1 MALEVKHLAKVFS
14 HAGGDVQLFS
24 NLCFSV
30 PDGGS
35 VALVGPSGS
44 GKTTLLRLIAALE
57 TPSAGSIVVNGQDV
71 TALRGEAARRFRRQN
86 IGFVYQEH
94 RLLPQLT
101 ALENVLLPTLAE
113 KTARKASDFCD
124 EARRLLAAVGM
135 SPRETFFPSEMSG
148 GECQRVALARALILR
163 PTLLL
168 ADEPTGQLDA
178 ARVEQLLALFQ
189 QINRDEGVTI
199 VMATHSR
206 QAMNFMKEQVVLRQ
220 DDGRK

>member
-1 MALEVKHLAKVFS
+1 MSVQVRHLAKVFK
-14 HAGGDVQLFS
+14 HAGGDVQLFRDLS
-24 NLCFSV
+24 FDV
-30 PDGGS
+30 PAGGS

-57 TPSAGSIVVNGQDV
+57 RPDAGSIVVNGQDV
-71 TALRGEAARRFRRQN
+71 VALSGEDARRFRRQN

-113 KTARKASDFCD
+113 KTTRNAGEYRDD
-124 EARRLLAAVGM
+124 ARRLLAAVGM
-135 SPRETFFPSEMSG
+135 SQRETFFPDEMSG

-189 QINRDEGVTI
+189 QINRTEGVTI
-199 VMATHSR
+199 LMATHSR
-206 QAMNFMKEQVVLRQ
+206 QAMTFMKEHVVLRQ
-220 DDGRK
+220 DDGGK

>member
-1 MALEVKHLAKVFS
+1 MPLEVKHIAKKFS
-14 HAGGDVQLFS
+14 HAGGDVHLFHDL
-24 NLCFSV
+24 NFSI

-57 TPSAGSIVVNGQDV
+57 QPSAGRIVVNGQDV
-71 TALRGEAARRFRRQN
+71 VALRSEDARCYRRRT

-113 KTARKASDFCD
+113 KTLHRASDYRD
-124 EARRLLAAVGM
+124 EARRLLAEVGM
-135 SPRETFFPSEMSG
+135 SPRETFFPDEMSG
-148 GECQRVALARALILR
+148 GERQRVALARALILR
-163 PTLLL
+163 PSLLL

-178 ARVEQLLALFQ
+178 ARAEQLLALFQ
-189 QINRDEGVTI
+189 QINRVEGVII

-206 QAMNFMKEQVVLRQ
+206 QAMAYMQEQVVLREEE
-220 DDGRK
+220 GRK

>member
-1 MALEVKHLAKVFS
+1 MSVEIRHLAKVFK
-14 HAGGDVQLFS
+14 HAGGDVQLFRDLS
-24 NLCFSV
+24 FDV
-30 PDGGS
+30 PAGGS

-57 TPSAGSIVVNGQDV
+57 RPDAGSIVVNGQDV
-71 TALRGEAARRFRRQN
+71 VALRGEAARRFRRQN

-113 KTARKASDFCD
+113 KTMRRAGEYRDD
-124 EARRLLAAVGM
+124 ARRLLAAVGM
-135 SPRETFFPSEMSG
+135 SQREAFFPDEMSG

-189 QINRDEGVTI
+189 QINRTEGVTI
-199 VMATHSR
+199 LMATHSR
-206 QAMNFMKEQVVLRQ
+206 QAMTFMKEHVVLRQ
-220 DDGRK
+220 DDGGK

>member
-1 MALEVKHLAKVFS
+1 MSVEIRHLAKVFK
-14 HAGGDVQLFS
+14 HAGGDVQLFRDLS
-24 NLCFSV
+24 FDV
-30 PDGGS
+30 PAGGS

-57 TPSAGSIVVNGQDV
+57 RPDAGSIVVNGQDV
-71 TALRGEAARRFRRQN
+71 VALSGEDARRFRRQN

-113 KTARKASDFCD
+113 KTTRRAGEYRDD
-124 EARRLLAAVGM
+124 ARRLLAAVGM
-135 SPRETFFPSEMSG
+135 SRRETFFPDEMSG

-189 QINRDEGVTI
+189 QINRTEGVTI
-199 VMATHSR
+199 LMATHSR
-206 QAMNFMKEQVVLRQ
+206 QAMTFMKEHVVLRQ
-220 DDGRK
+220 DEGGK